1 MECYLYVGS
10 LSVQAT
16 HVPGREARSWRL
28 VIAIVFSIICSDDF
42 YKIGRRVSNAQLR
55 AEREKE
61 AKLKEEAA
69 KQAKLKEAKK
79 KEGKKEKTK
88 KNDDKTKKAEEKK

>member
-1 MECYLYVGS
+1 M
-10 LSVQAT
+10 
-16 HVPGREARSWRL
+16 
-28 VIAIVFSIICSDDF
+28 FSIICSDDF

-61 AKLKEEAA
+61 AKLKE
-69 KQAKLKEAKK
+69 AKK